1 LIYNV
6 KYSGDIRKFKIHKWY
21 WWCTITLLQ
30 QCSLTEAQVNEESL
44 SYQTARLSQK
54 NSRLRAL
61 LSHSRAQYCS
71 QLAAAR
77 HMLHSRNAKV
87 SQLRTAL
94 VKVRDLC
101 HSIDSSYRVSGS
113 TYELH
118 TLFGVLTGMLMQAKL
133 YQITSVQFRH
143 NIAHLRGRQT

>member
-1 LIYNV
+1 MIHNSFLHQ
-6 KYSGDIRKFKIHKWY
+6 YS
-21 WWCTITLLQ
+21 LL
-30 QCSLTEAQVNEESL
+30 EAQVNEESL
-44 SYQTARLSQK
+44 SNQTARLSQK

-61 LSHSRAQYCS
+61 LSHSRARYCS

-87 SQLRTAL
+87 NQLRTAL

-101 HSIDSSYRVSGS
+101 HSIDSSYRVSGT

-118 TLFGVLTGMLMQAKL
+118 TVCGVLTG
-133 YQITSVQFRH
+133 
-143 NIAHLRGRQT
+143 N